1 MLGDKKNA
9 KGAGGAV
16 TVKCVLLADIG
27 RIVSP
32 PFTHAVP
39 LPLLQRLLSAAV
51 EVSLLPQPQGGLPP
65 PVAPLRVRVPG
76 SKSVSN
82 RAMLLAGV
90 AVGRT
95 VLRGLLT
102 SDDTEVMMGAL
113 AAVGARLA
121 WDPADPTALVVDGNG
136 GAFVAPAAPVYVA
149 NAGTASRFLAAMFCV
164 LPIGGGGEGRA
175 EAAVLCG
182 NSRMHARPI
191 GPLVDALRE
200 QGAEI
205 AYGGAPGC
213 LPLRIT
219 APVDPAKDSR
229 GSGRMATAAA
239 TAEGAEGASS
249 ADGALPPPHRVV
261 FLEGKVSS
269 QYVSAVLMAAPY
281 FPPFRKAAPA
291 AVAPAPEGE
300 EAPAASAAAPEVVEV
315 RLAEEHPTS
324 LPYIDMTRTVMAS
337 FGVDVQRLADNR
349 YLVPL
354 GPYKAAPGGIYD
366 VEADASSASYPA
378 AAAAL
383 TGRTVVLEGVGRRST
398 QGDAGFP
405 LLLERMGCVVAQGD
419 DETEVSGPAAG
430 GGLCGIDVNM
440 ADQTD
445 CFMTLAVVAAAAA
458 GTTRITGIANQVRRE
473 ADAGGAPSDALISA
487 PFPQRVKECNRIA
500 AMVAE
505 LAKCG
510 VVARELPD
518 GLEIEGSGLLGP
530 PPAAEDSAPRAP
542 SLLHGAPIHCYD
554 DHRIAMSFAVLG
566 LCVPAAAPRMVL
578 DDQK

>member
-1 MLGDKKNA
+1 MARLLGREERVPVSHQPSAPLPLPTPCAAEAARTLGFCTSALVGRVKRCCKAYGLPVAVPESVASGAGLAAAVGFMLGDKKNA
-9 KGAGGAV
+9 KGDGGAV

-32 PFTHAVP
+32 PYTHAVP
-39 LPLLQRLLSAAV
+39 LPLLQRLLSVAV
-51 EVSLLPQPQGGLPP
+51 EVSLPQGGLPP
-65 PVAPLRVRVPG
+65 PLAPLRVRVPG

-164 LPIGGGGEGRA
+164 LPIGGGGGGRA

-205 AYGGAPGC
+205 TYGGAPGC
-213 LPLRIT
+213 LPLRIR

-229 GSGRMATAAA
+229 ASGRMTTPAA
-239 TAEGAEGASS
+239 TEGASS
-249 ADGALPPPHRVV
+249 SDGALPPPHRVV

-281 FPPFRKAAPA
+281 FPPFRAAAAAAAAAAEAAP
-291 AVAPAPEGE
+291 VGE
-300 EAPAASAAAPEVVEV
+300 TGPVPPEVVEL

-337 FGVDVQRLADNR
+337 FGVHVQRIADNR

-354 GPYKAAPGGIYD
+354 GPYRAAPGGVYD

-398 QGDAGFP
+398 QGD
-405 LLLERMGCVVAQGD
+405 

-430 GGLCGIDVNM
+430 GGLSGIDVNM

-458 GTTRITGIANQVRRE
+458 GTTRITGIANQVRRG
-473 ADAGGAPSDALISA
+473 AAPAGRPRRFLAP
-487 PFPQRVKECNRIA
+487 
-500 AMVAE
+500 
-505 LAKCG
+505 
-510 VVARELPD
+510 
-518 GLEIEGSGLLGP
+518 
-530 PPAAEDSAPRAP
+530 P
-542 SLLHGAPIHCYD
+542 SP
-554 DHRIAMSFAVLG
+554 
-566 LCVPAAAPRMVL
+566 VPAALCSASRSATASQRWWPSWPSAASWSASCPTA
-578 DDQK
+578 